1 VANRAFHVEKALP
14 RESNRV
20 AGETRSR
27 MRRERRKL
35 APRFVDFRKR
45 FFPRFA
51 SATGTAGEKEEPQE
65 P

>member
-1 VANRAFHVEKALP
+1 
-14 RESNRV
+14 
-20 AGETRSR
+20 
-27 MRRERRKL
+27 MRRQRRQL